1 MDNRFVYKG
10 VLPLKMSV
18 GSRKRVLSPE
28 IARIAVKIDM
38 NQFSREVEIFS
49 KKQNIHKNMNE

>member
-1 MDNRFVYKG
+1 
-10 VLPLKMSV
+10 MSV

-28 IARIAVKIDM
+28 MARIAVKIDM
-38 NQFSREVEIFS
+38 NQFSGKVEIFS

>member
-1 MDNRFVYKG
+1 M
-10 VLPLKMSV
+10 LLLKMSV

-28 IARIAVKIDM
+28 MARIAVKIDM
-38 NQFSREVEIFS
+38 NQFSRKVEIFS